1 MSMYMIVYNRSL
13 SKVVAACDTGRA
25 LESLGAS
32 QHTKDSFMHIAPSAK
47 PASATVLAIFAIW
60 KRLTWKNNVY
70 YATRH

>member
-1 MSMYMIVYNRSL
+1 MYMIAYNGSL
-13 SKVVAACDTGRA
+13 SKVVSACDTGRA

-47 PASATVLAIFAIW
+47 LASATVLAIFAIW
-60 KRLTWKNNVY
+60 ERLRRKNNVY

>member
-1 MSMYMIVYNRSL
+1 
-13 SKVVAACDTGRA
+13 
-25 LESLGAS
+25 
-32 QHTKDSFMHIAPSAK
+32 MHIAPSAK